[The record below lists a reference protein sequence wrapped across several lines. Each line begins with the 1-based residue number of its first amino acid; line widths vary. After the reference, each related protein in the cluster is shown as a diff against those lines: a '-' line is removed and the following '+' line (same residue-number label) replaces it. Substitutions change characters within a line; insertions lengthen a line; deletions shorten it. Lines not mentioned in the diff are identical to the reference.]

1 MNSRLLYQ
9 GFAVVRHQDAP
20 IIGLKILTSHQKHVV
35 CHDGKSQ
42 RARIRH
48 AKEHIVKHAAQVEIS
63 QLNLLATNECMHLPD
78 AAVTNDVLYHTLQGA
93 AINTIQAI
101 VVVRQLNETLK
112 EAVRC
117 WQTSRNV
124 QQSHVQQRM
133 VLV

>member
-1 MNSRLLYQ
+1 
-9 GFAVVRHQDAP
+9 
-20 IIGLKILTSHQKHVV
+20 
-35 CHDGKSQ
+35 
-42 RARIRH
+42 
-48 AKEHIVKHAAQVEIS
+48 
-63 QLNLLATNECMHLPD
+63 MHLPD